1 MTSKLKFQNKTETF
15 ELSYKNK
22 VSYLIK
28 TKSILNL
35 PELRILLIWNRSILY
50 QKNNLTMKI
59 NIKQQYLNWELTT
72 ILFIN
77 LYEFYNNRDRQEEN
91 KEFCYYKCS

>member
-35 PELRILLIWNRSILY
+35 PELRILLIWNRSIFY